1 VSLVQRV
8 LQFLLAL
15 VIAVGSYAAF
25 GWGGLGFF
33 AGGII
38 VGIIFA
44 AGELR
49 RRVQLRVV
57 PDDMP
62 AKTMVEEEL
71 PAYPA
76 DQADKSRD
84 RLGTRY

>member
-1 VSLVQRV
+1 MSLVQRV

-33 AGGII
+33 AGGIV

-44 AGELR
+44 AGEFQ
-49 RRVQLRVV
+49 RRVRLRAV
-57 PDDMP
+57 PDETP
-62 AKTMVEEEL
+62 AKTMMEEEL

-76 DQADKSRD
+76 DELGDRLRSRD
-84 RLGTRY
+84 

>member
-1 VSLVQRV
+1 MSLVQRV
-8 LQFLLAL
+8 LQFLVAL

-33 AGGII
+33 AGGIV

-44 AGELR
+44 AGEFR
-49 RRVQLRVV
+49 RRVQLRAV
-57 PDDMP
+57 PADMP

-76 DQADKSRD
+76 ETSDRAKS
-84 RLGTRY
+84 GY

>member
-1 VSLVQRV
+1 MSLVQRV

-15 VIAVGSYAAF
+15 VVAVGSYAVF

-44 AGELR
+44 AGEFQ
-49 RRVQLRVV
+49 RRVRLRAV
-57 PDDMP
+57 PDDTT

-76 DQADKSRD
+76 DEVRD
-84 RLGTRY
+84 RQKTR

>member
-1 VSLVQRV
+1 MSLVQRV

-15 VIAVGSYAAF
+15 VIAVGSYAVF

-33 AGGII
+33 AGGIV

-44 AGELR
+44 VGEYG
-49 RRVQLRVV
+49 RRVRLRAV
-57 PDDMP
+57 PDDLP
-62 AKTMVEEEL
+62 STKTVIEEEL

-76 DQADKSRD
+76 DEARD
-84 RLGTRY
+84 RQKTR

>member
-33 AGGII
+33 AGGIV
-38 VGIIFA
+38 VGIVFA
-44 AGELR
+44 AGELQ
-49 RRVQLRVV
+49 RRVRLRAV
-57 PDDMP
+57 PNDTT

-71 PAYPA
+71 PTYPA
-76 DQADKSRD
+76 DDVRD
-84 RLGTRY
+84 RQKTR

>member
-1 VSLVQRV
+1 MSLVQRV

-15 VIAVGSYAAF
+15 VVAVGSYAAF

-33 AGGII
+33 AGGIV

-44 AGELR
+44 TGEFR
-49 RRVQLRVV
+49 RRVQLRAV

-76 DQADKSRD
+76 EEKPD
-84 RLGTRY
+84 RLKTRY